1 VRTDDGDWI
10 LGQGFAERHSRRAAY
25 QWKEATMSAM
35 TVDQADTILRV
46 FSDPHKIEKLVCD
59 INSPYLADARA
70 SLRRS
75 IEAMESQVEHLR
87 RIAER
92 EGITETTREDHDS
105 ERWDGLS

>member
-1 VRTDDGDWI
+1 MTAIGFSAKDSLSATTASRLSVE
-10 LGQGFAERHSRRAAY
+10 GQ
-25 QWKEATMSAM
+25 ATMSAM

-92 EGITETTREDHDS
+92 EGITETTREDYDEQFEGH
-105 ERWDGLS
+105 RR